1 MNNFILMKSFL
12 LIISIALISNIN
24 NQQDS
29 KEYDLHL
36 LACAAVSKKIVEVE
50 DELNDFKHAVTLFSK
65 KINHDED
72 HTRNFVNLL
81 ILNNCVKSI
90 NNEIASQIIEQKGK
104 TGELDAS
111 FLKLLQIRNT
121 YNMYLGYDAEDKKAL
136 FEELGKVKEGLKL
149 ISDMLNKMGD
159 GGQGQYKGIPQSR
172 QEKRQQQTQE
182 TENSRGFLETFYLVI
197 VTITTDNPIIV
208 IGIMI
213 ILLVN
218 ILGNCRIRRKK
229 VKAN

>member
-1 MNNFILMKSFL
+1 MKSFF
-12 LIISIALISNIN
+12 LILSISFISYIN

-29 KEYDLHL
+29 KEFDLHL

-50 DELNDFKHAVTLFSK
+50 DELNDFKHTVTLFSK

-111 FLKLLQIRNT
+111 FLRLLQVKNT
-121 YNMYLGYDAEDKKAL
+121 YNMYLGLDADDKKVL
-136 FEELGKVKEGLKL
+136 FEDLGKVKEGLKL
-149 ISDMLNKMGD
+149 ISEMLNKMGD
-159 GGQGQYKGIPQSR
+159 GPNKGKPQSR
-172 QEKRQQQTQE
+172 QEKRQQQTYE

-197 VTITTDNPIIV
+197 VTIITENPIIV

-213 ILLVN
+213 ILLIN
-218 ILGNCRIRRKK
+218 ILGNCKIRRKK